1 MNKIFLGSL
10 GVVAILVSVALW
22 QKDALLPLAF
32 TPRTPVNDPVSSAS
46 PIPAKDQE
54 IIAENLDIPWELA
67 FLPDGSMLVTERPGR
82 VLRINE
88 TKQVIPIAGVRH
100 TGEGGLL
107 GMALHPDFS
116 ANHFIYLYF
125 TTQTGD
131 GLRNR
136 VERYT
141 FENNA
146 ISNKQTILENIPGST
161 LHDGGR
167 IAFGPDRKLY
177 ITTGDAGI
185 EKNAQDTNSLA
196 GKILRVN
203 DDGSIPADNPFHNAV
218 YSYGHRN
225 PQGIAWDGAG
235 VLWATEHGRSV
246 PKSGFDEVNLIE
258 KGRNYGWPAIQGN
271 ETQSGMEQPIAHSGA
286 DDTWAP
292 SGMVIVG
299 NTLFFAGLRGQALYK
314 AQLSGDRIQNLTPR
328 LQEQFGRLRTVVVGP
343 DKQLY
348 ILTNNTDGRG
358 KPKAN
363 DDKIIRINPNAL

>member
-1 MNKIFLGSL
+1 MNKIVVGIV
-10 GVVAILVSVALW
+10 GIVAILAAVAFW
-22 QKDALLPLAF
+22 QKDAIAPLAF
-32 TPRTPVNDPVSSAS
+32 MPRTPAPENKSSIS
-46 PIPAKDQE
+46 PLPEKDQE
-54 IIAENLDIPWELA
+54 VIAENLDIPWELA
-67 FLPDGSMLVTERPGR
+67 FMPDGSMLVTERPGR
-82 VLRINE
+82 LLRISE

-125 TTQTGD
+125 TSQTGD

-146 ISNKQTILENIPGST
+146 ISNKQVILENIPGST

-167 IAFGPDRKLY
+167 IAFGPDKKLY
-177 ITTGDAGI
+177 IATGDAGV

-196 GKILRVN
+196 GKILRLN
-203 DDGSIPADNPFHNAV
+203 DDGSIPADNPFKNAV

-225 PQGIAWDGAG
+225 PQGIAWDSAG
-235 VLWATEHGRSV
+235 VLWTTEHGRSV

-258 KGRNYGWPAIQGN
+258 KGRNYGWPAIQGD
-271 ETQSGMEQPIAHSGA
+271 ETRSGMEPPLAHSGA
-286 DDTWAP
+286 NDTWAP
-292 SGMVIVG
+292 SGMAIAG

-314 AQLSGDRIQNLTPR
+314 AQLVGDRIQNLTPR
-328 LQEQFGRLRTVVVGP
+328 LAGQFGRLRAVVMGP
-343 DKQLY
+343 DNQLY

-363 DDKIIRINPNAL
+363 DDKIIRINPDAL